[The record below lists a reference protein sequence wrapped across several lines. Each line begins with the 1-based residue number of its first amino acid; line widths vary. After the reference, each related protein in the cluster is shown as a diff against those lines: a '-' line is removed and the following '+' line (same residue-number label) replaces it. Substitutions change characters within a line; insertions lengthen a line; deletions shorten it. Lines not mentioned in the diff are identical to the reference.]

1 MLRLVPPPLWAALF
15 IAATYWLSLVLPFA
29 QDLPEWRHKP
39 AGAIVIAAA
48 LALLFLSMGQFFF
61 AGTQL
66 LPNSP
71 VNDKLVT
78 GGVYAI
84 TRNPMYLALMILT
97 LGVAMWVGQPLM
109 YLSPLL
115 TYLLADRVFVPFE
128 EAKMR
133 RQFGAAFDDYCR
145 RVRRWLI

>member
-1 MLRLVPPPLWAALF
+1 MLRLIPPPLWAALF
-15 IAATYWLSLVLPFA
+15 IALTYWLGLLLPFA

-48 LALLFLSMGQFFF
+48 LAVLFLSMGQFFF

-71 VNDKLVT
+71 TNNKLVT
-78 GGVYAI
+78 TGVFAL
-84 TRNPMYLALMILT
+84 TRNPMYLSLTLLT
-97 LGVAMWVGQPLM
+97 LGAAIWVGQPLM
-109 YLSPLL
+109 YLAPLL
-115 TYLLADRVFVPFE
+115 MYLVADRAFIPFE

-133 RQFGAAFDDYCR
+133 AQFGEAFEAYCK
-145 RVRRWLI
+145 RVRRWL